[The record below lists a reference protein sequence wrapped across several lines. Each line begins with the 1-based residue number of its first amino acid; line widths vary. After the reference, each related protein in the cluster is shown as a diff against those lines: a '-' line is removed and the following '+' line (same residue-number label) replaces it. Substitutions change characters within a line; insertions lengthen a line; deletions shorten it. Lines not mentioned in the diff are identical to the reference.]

1 MGATMKNLL
10 VLFSVVA
17 VIFIAGCIGDSPT
30 GQAGGGIDTTGTPYV
45 TFSHPGAVYM
55 IDYPENWQNIQ
66 TSNTDL
72 IIKGDVFNG
81 YPTQIV
87 VDSAPS
93 EETDIE
99 ALTTADALEVKS
111 VVANFRFL
119 EDPATQEK
127 GSTFWGQY
135 CYKRFDGVLGIDI
148 DACNAITLCNGNI
161 VYVSLSASS
170 GKLDS
175 GRTELDHM
183 LHSFACIG
191 G

>member
-1 MGATMKNLL
+1 MKNLF
-10 VLFSVVA
+10 VLFTVLA
-17 VIFIAGCIGDSPT
+17 VMLIAGCIGESPT
-30 GQAGGGIDTTGTPYV
+30 GQAGSGIDTTGTPYV

-55 IDYPENWQNIQ
+55 IDYPENWQ
-66 TSNTDL
+66 SMRVPDTDL

-87 VDSAPS
+87 IDSAPS
-93 EETDIE
+93 EETDVE
-99 ALTTADALEVKS
+99 LLVTQDALAVKS

-127 GSTFWGQY
+127 DSTLWGQY
-135 CYKRFDGVLGIDI
+135 CYTRFDGQIGIDI
-148 DACNAITLCNGNI
+148 DTCNAITLCNGNI

-175 GRTELDHM
+175 GRTELEHM

-191 G
+191 D